1 MRRQLLTLVTSGLI
15 LSACPADDW
24 GPEKLSAGK
33 SDARAEKLRHGRE
46 VYANYCAGC
55 HGESG
60 DGNGPAARFLDPKPR
75 DFRVGRLKFATVEG
89 GAAPR
94 DEDYLRIL
102 DIGLMGTAMPRFNL
116 LTERDKEA
124 VVAYVKTFYGEW
136 KEDPPGAPVSP
147 GQDPWTEDRA
157 EGIEAGRRAYY
168 GIASC
173 WSCHP
178 AYETRESIFALYEE
192 EDQPKPTL
200 RPNLYESEEKDSNWG
215 APIKPPDF
223 LTDRLKTGFE
233 VESIARVIAAGV
245 GGTAMPTW
253 AGSLEPEQIW
263 GLAYYVNEI
272 ALMRGTPEGRALK
285 RELLSQKAVKTST
298 AAGE

>member
-1 MRRQLLTLVTSGLI
+1 MRRQLLTLVTSALL

-24 GPEKLSAGK
+24 GPDKLGAGK
-33 SDARAEKLRHGRE
+33 SDPRAEKLRHGRE
-46 VYANYCAGC
+46 VYANYCVGC

-75 DFRVGRLKFATVEG
+75 DFRVGRLKFAAVEG

-94 DEDYLRIL
+94 DEDYLRVL
-102 DIGLMGTAMPRFNL
+102 NIGLMGTAMPRFNL

-136 KEDPPGAPVSP
+136 KEDPAGAPVSP
-147 GQDPWTEDRA
+147 GQDPWTEEPA
-157 EGIEAGRRAYY
+157 EGIEAGRAAYY
-168 GIASC
+168 GIARC

-178 AYETRESIFALYEE
+178 AYETKETIFEIYEADGE
-192 EDQPKPTL
+192 PRPTL
-200 RPNLYESEEKDSNWG
+200 RPNVYESEEKDSNWG

-223 LTDRLKTGFE
+223 LVDRIKTGFS
-233 VESIARVIAAGV
+233 VQSIARVIAAGV

-263 GLAYYVNEI
+263 GLAYYVNDI

-285 RELLSQKAVKTST
+285 TKLLNQKPVQTST
-298 AAGE
+298 ATGE